1 MAFLSCEFFSETL
14 GICSS
19 MNVIIP
25 QQSSAGQIGV
35 KEIHSK
41 ELPPVLY
48 LLHGFSDNHTIWMR
62 RTSIERYASEAGFA
76 VIMPAVNLSYYAD
89 MKNGEKYWS
98 FLSEELPEIVHS
110 FFKLSEK
117 REDTFVAGLSM
128 GGYGA
133 FKMALTYPDRFAAA
147 GSFSGALDIH
157 SLYENSEDEK
167 IEKLRNCF
175 GSTEDVNNSEN
186 DLYYL
191 ATKLTHQRKRL
202 SKVQIPNLYQCCGT
216 ADFLY
221 NDNINFR
228 DFLRS
233 KKFNLLYEEV
243 FGQGHNWNFWDKSI
257 ERFIS
262 IISSSLRNS

>member
-14 GICSS
+14 GISSS

-25 QQSSAGQIGV
+25 QQSSGKQIGL
-35 KEIHSK
+35 KEVQAKS
-41 ELPPVLY
+41 LPPVLY

-62 RTSIERYASEAGFA
+62 RTSIERYASEAGLA

-89 MKNGEKYWS
+89 MKTGEKYWS
-98 FLSEELPEIVHS
+98 FISEELPEIVHS
-110 FFKLSEK
+110 LFKLSTE
-117 REDTFVAGLSM
+117 REDTFIAGLSM
-128 GGYGA
+128 GGYGS
-133 FKMALTYPDRFAAA
+133 FKMAFTYPERFAAA
-147 GSFSGALDIH
+147 ASFSGALDIH
-157 SLYENSEDEK
+157 SLYQSSEDEK
-167 IEKLRNCF
+167 IEKLRNSF
-175 GSTEDVNNSEN
+175 GSIEDVNNSEN

-191 ATKLTHQRKRL
+191 ATKLANRHRRS

-228 DFLRS
+228 DFLRA
-233 KKFNLLYEEV
+233 KKFGLLYEEV
-243 FGQGHNWNFWDKSI
+243 FGQDHNWGFWDKSI

-262 IISSSLRNS
+262 IISAR